1 MATAHRCQEPVSFAE
16 VAVYFS
22 REEWALLDPAQR
34 ALYRDVMLETYQ
46 CVAWLAPLPAPKPG
60 LISLLE
66 GGEDPWIPGVR
77 SLEAVP
83 GDLSPGTGITD
94 ILEDVQESGVA
105 ERRWGSAC
113 VGEIRRDVAG
123 GLEQGQGEHI
133 KKALGKHLEEKGRS
147 PLHFNIDEKQDV
159 EPRSKDVCQMKK
171 QNPCTEC
178 GKSLEIDSSVIN
190 HQCMH
195 ATKSLYKCSECGKS
209 FKRRAKLKRLQ
220 CIHTGWRPYRRCE
233 CGKSFKRSSHLTC
246 HQRIHTGERPF
257 QCSECGKGFNSSY
270 NLTCHQRIH
279 TGERPFKCS
288 ECGKGFKSSYELK
301 VHQRIHTGERPY
313 KCSAC
318 EKSFKS
324 NSELKL
330 HQHTHTE
337 ERPYK
342 CSECGKSFSRSSHF
356 NFHRHVHSRERPF
369 QCPACEKSFKRSYEL
384 KKHQCIHRGERPF
397 LCSQCG
403 KGFKRSSHLTCHQHI
418 HTGERPF
425 QCPECGMTFRICS
438 ELKLHQLIHTEDRP
452 YKCSECGKCFKRSSH
467 LTCHQ
472 HIHTGERPFH
482 VRSVQRALNADLIS
496 TFTSATTKHN
506 GCRSTPRLWE
516 PSKAVPAS
524 LPTSISIKDTDPAEP
539 QTCEE
544 LQPFTFNPCASPHTG
559 RAGKGDGIA
568 GTLCRRALT
577 QEPQMAFPCFP
588 KQFSQHAHVPLLLFL
603 PAAF

>member
-1 MATAHRCQEPVSFAE
+1 MVLSPCGGTHSGDVEQSLCRNDGNALISPVSVIE
-16 VAVYFS
+16 
-22 REEWALLDPAQR
+22 
-34 ALYRDVMLETYQ
+34 
-46 CVAWLAPLPAPKPG
+46 APLPAPKPG

-66 GGEDPWIPGVR
+66 GGEDPWIPDVC
-77 SLEAVP
+77 SPEAVP
-83 GDLSPGTGITD
+83 GDLSPAGTGITD

-113 VGEIRRDVAG
+113 VGEIRRDVPG

-147 PLHFNIDEKQDV
+147 PLHFNIGEKQDV

-178 GKSLEIDSSVIN
+178 GKSVEINSSVIN

-195 ATKSLYKCSECGKS
+195 TTKSLYKCSECGKS

-220 CIHTGWRPYRRCE
+220 CIHTGWRPYRCCE

-257 QCSECGKGFNSSY
+257 QCSDCGKGFN
-270 NLTCHQRIH
+270 
-279 TGERPFKCS
+279 
-288 ECGKGFKSSYELK
+288 SSYELK

-356 NFHRHVHSRERPF
+356 NFHQARPLKRET
-369 QCPACEKSFKRSYEL
+369 L
-384 KKHQCIHRGERPF
+384 
-397 LCSQCG
+397 
-403 KGFKRSSHLTCHQHI
+403 
-418 HTGERPF
+418 
-425 QCPECGMTFRICS
+425 
-438 ELKLHQLIHTEDRP
+438 
-452 YKCSECGKCFKRSSH
+452 
-467 LTCHQ
+467 
-472 HIHTGERPFH
+472 
-482 VRSVQRALNADLIS
+482 SVS
-496 TFTSATTKHN
+496 
-506 GCRSTPRLWE
+506 C
-516 PSKAVPAS
+516 V
-524 LPTSISIKDTDPAEP
+524 
-539 QTCEE
+539 
-544 LQPFTFNPCASPHTG
+544 
-559 RAGKGDGIA
+559 
-568 GTLCRRALT
+568 
-577 QEPQMAFPCFP
+577 
-588 KQFSQHAHVPLLLFL
+588 
-603 PAAF
+603 